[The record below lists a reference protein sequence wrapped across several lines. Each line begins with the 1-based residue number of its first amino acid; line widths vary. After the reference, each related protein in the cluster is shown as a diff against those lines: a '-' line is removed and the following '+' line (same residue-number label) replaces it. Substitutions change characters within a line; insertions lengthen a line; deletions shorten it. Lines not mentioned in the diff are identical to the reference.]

1 MKRKFRIK
9 KKVMKTR
16 RKVRSSVVTKDK
28 KRSARRSLIRI
39 KVVGVGGGGG
49 NVISRMSRDFDI
61 RGIEFI
67 AINTDLQDL
76 EYSEAD
82 RKIHIGKFVTKGMGA
97 GMNPE
102 LGLQAAEENRAEI
115 SEILKDADL
124 VFIAAGFGG
133 GTGTG
138 ASPVVAEIARE
149 NGALTVAVVTK
160 PFTFE
165 GSARREIAEE
175 GIMKLKDKVDALLV
189 IPNDRIFNIIDND
202 TPVIKAF
209 EKIDD
214 ILKSAVQGVAE
225 IIAAAGLVNV
235 DFADVKTIISRAGMA
250 VVGVGTASG
259 AERAMKAVAQ
269 ATNSP
274 LLETSIDNAKG
285 VLFGVSGGR
294 DLKMVEINEAAKI
307 ITEKAD
313 PGAKIIFGA
322 YNDKKLRKG
331 ELKVVLI
338 ATGFN
343 GLPLKSEIDSMSL
356 LNSKNS
362 LLNFDEVDG
371 GKAPKE
377 GGKKSREPEGKELS
391 RGEQGKPEKMFGGE
405 APGQGKDEENWEIP
419 AFLRRKK
426 R

>member
-1 MKRKFRIK
+1 MKKSGI
-9 KKVMKTR
+9 R
-16 RKVRSSVVTKDK
+16 RKKGAK
-28 KRSARRSLIRI
+28 KAPSIRRGEKAPRRPLIRI

-49 NVISRMSRDFDI
+49 NAVSRMGRDFGV

-76 EYSEAD
+76 DYCEAD
-82 RKIHIGKFVTKGMGA
+82 QKVHIGKFVTKGMGA
-97 GMNPE
+97 GMDPE

-115 SEILKDADL
+115 SEILKDADM

-138 ASPVVAEIARE
+138 AAPAIAEIARE

-175 GIMKLKDKVDALLV
+175 GIIKLKDKVDTFLI
-189 IPNDRIFNIIDND
+189 IPNDRVFNIIDND

-225 IIAAAGLVNV
+225 IIAATGLINV
-235 DFADVKTIISRAGMA
+235 DFADVKAIMSRAGMS
-250 VVGVGTASG
+250 VIGVGTASG
-259 AERAMKAVAQ
+259 PERAVKAVAQ

-274 LLETSIDNAKG
+274 LLETPIDNAKG

-294 DLKMVEINEAAKI
+294 DLKMVEVNEAAKI
-307 ITEKAD
+307 IAEKAD

-322 YNDKKLRKG
+322 YNDKKLKKG
-331 ELKVVLI
+331 HMKIVLI
-338 ATGFN
+338 ATGFS
-343 GLPLKSEIDSMSL
+343 GLTLKSEIDLSSL
-356 LNSKNS
+356 LNSQNS
-362 LLNFDEVDG
+362 VLDFGEARGSKARNEESLN
-371 GKAPKE
+371 KE
-377 GGKKSREPEGKELS
+377 LREKQEKSRKIL
-391 RGEQGKPEKMFGGE
+391 GGE
-405 APGQGKDEENWEIP
+405 VPDSSRDEETWEIP